1 MASTFNVEI
10 SSTGTRK
17 SVLEQKRMGEQAM
30 EILRVPTPA
39 LFVGRKFGMDSDGT
53 KDSGASY
60 KKVILNSH
68 CIFTLQSST
77 F

>member
-1 MASTFNVEI
+1 MAATFDVEI

-17 SVLEQKRMGEQAM
+17 SVLEQMNLGEQAM
-30 EILRVPTPA
+30 ADLHVPAPA

-60 KKVILNSH
+60 KKVILNS
-68 CIFTLQSST
+68 CFIFTLQSSI